1 MTHLPCHWNIPHVYL
16 FFNYLFWIQ
25 HPESPMT
32 VFLLTDPVPR
42 YHVDAVSEYIII
54 NNYKHLLTSFRL
66 ILTLKKK
73 RNVYWLA
80 SLSRIGMWRHSV

>member
-1 MTHLPCHWNIPHVYL
+1 
-16 FFNYLFWIQ
+16 
-25 HPESPMT
+25 MT

-73 RNVYWLA
+73 AQCLLISVLITHRNVA
-80 SLSRIGMWRHSV
+80 SLGLKQLYM